1 MRLIFAGTPEFAAV
15 ALEALR
21 NDGHEIAKVLTQPDR
36 PAGRGLRAR
45 PSAVK
50 TLALER
56 NLPILQPISLKTPDL
71 HSELRELRA
80 EVMIVAA
87 YGLILPWAVLGI
99 PAGGCLNIHASL
111 LPRWRGAAPIQ
122 RAILAGDQATGIT
135 IMQMDEGLDTGPVL
149 LQESMAIEDDT
160 AGSLHDKLAALG
172 GSCIVRALREQPK
185 PHPQDAAAATYAA
198 KISKHE
204 AEIDWRADASDI
216 CLKIRA
222 FNPVPGATTHFH
234 GAPLKIWR
242 AVPLPSA
249 GGREPG
255 TVTQTGAD
263 TIEIVAGRG
272 SVRVSE
278 LQKAGGKRLPAGT
291 FARSGFL
298 TPGMRLGT

>member
-71 HSELRELRA
+71 YSELRELRA

-87 YGLILPWAVLGI
+87 YGLILPCAVLGI

-149 LQESMAIEDDT
+149 LQESVAIEDDT

-204 AEIDWRADASDI
+204 ADIAAVTRNSDGQ
-216 CLKIRA
+216 
-222 FNPVPGATTHFH
+222 V
-234 GAPLKIWR
+234 
-242 AVPLPSA
+242 
-249 GGREPG
+249 
-255 TVTQTGAD
+255 
-263 TIEIVAGRG
+263 VAGSLSDAVQTRELWTFRRDTG
-272 SVRVSE
+272 SRDPNWLLIE
-278 LQKAGGKRLPAGT
+278 T
-291 FARSGFL
+291 DEEE
-298 TPGMRLGT
+298 